1 MCIRDRVISG
11 LNEGDLV
18 VVSGQFLLDSEA
30 NLREGLSKLIGHN
43 AHQGHSEM
51 TMQDDTDKSAKK
63 QLAELEL
70 DSATLAQLD
79 HFVDAAIY
87 IHDTLV
93 TNNELNP
100 QFLDPAIKL
109 ADNLS
114 VRLADTELIPVL
126 KDSQRALITAQQ
138 AKTHQALL
146 AQLDGLTQ
154 AIMPWLLNG
163 KPEHYQSKGI
173 TIYVDTDSERHWI
186 QHQVEPVNPYGQGHW
201 RAIQWSANPDHHMHH
216 EH

>member
-1 MCIRDRVISG
+1 V
-11 LNEGDLV
+11 
-18 VVSGQFLLDSEA
+18 
-30 NLREGLSKLIGHN
+30 
-43 AHQGHSEM
+43 
-51 TMQDDTDKSAKK
+51 
-63 QLAELEL
+63 
-70 DSATLAQLD
+70 QLD

-87 IHDTLV
+87 IHDILINST
-93 TNNELNP
+93 ELNP

-109 ADNLS
+109 ADDLS
-114 VRLADTELIPVL
+114 VRLANTELVPVL

-154 AIMPWLLNG
+154 AIMPWMLKG
-163 KPEHYQSKGI
+163 EPEHYQSKGI
-173 TIYVDTDSERHWI
+173 SIYVDTDSERHWI

-201 RAIQWSANPDHHMHH
+201 RSIQWSANPDHHMHH